1 MKQAISNA
9 LCVNLKTNGA
19 TKIFHYFKVLKF
31 GVVFF
36 FDLLERAFFQFVF
49 GQDSRIS
56 DIGEPNIFL
65 HLL

>member
-19 TKIFHYFKVLKF
+19 KNIFHYFEVLQF
-31 GVVFF
+31 GFF
-36 FDLLERAFFQFVF
+36 LDLLERAFFQFVF